1 MARILPMAEALEIA
15 GVETSAEDLGA
26 EFTFPVYRLRLAA
39 PCAGLPLLPIT
50 QELHLLVEAGVF
62 DEGVNLGAGEAFAE
76 RLRAICPAPGGE
88 GGDYRVQLQFP
99 LFHFVVGVLR

>member
-1 MARILPMAEALEIA
+1 MARILPLAEALEIA

-50 QELHLLVEAGVF
+50 QELHLLVEAGVL
-62 DEGVNLGAGEAFAE
+62 DECVKLGAGEAFAE
-76 RLRAICPAPGGE
+76 RLGAIGDTPGGE
-88 GGDYRVQLQFP
+88 RGDHCVQLQFA
-99 LFHFVVGVLR
+99 LIDFVEGV